1 MERLDEIIDA
11 IMDHP
16 LLGQNPNSLTACALG
31 RQGVEDHLKEYAAG
45 QYTLSEPKKT
55 PKRLTKQNAIAE
67 MVALEDCH
75 IEQALNARWGED
87 SDPQLVAYRAWQQLK
102 IQHPL

>member
-11 IMDHP
+11 IMEHP

-31 RQGVEDHLKEYAAG
+31 RQGVEDHLKEYAA
-45 QYTLSEPKKT
+45 SEEVTEVKSG
-55 PKRLTKQNAIAE
+55 RLTKQNAIAE

-87 SDPQLVAYRAWQQLK
+87 SDPQLIAYRAWQELK
-102 IQHPL
+102 TQHPL